1 MALPREGLRLIQ
13 SVSDSKPESPAYSLD
28 ISRHGLLVLG
38 ELDYKLCQDSEVV
51 GGGRGSAGS
60 GRNKK
65 LTKPSVRVA
74 VRYEP
79 PNGLK

>member
-1 MALPREGLRLIQ
+1 MHRLDG
-13 SVSDSKPESPAYSLD
+13 S

-38 ELDYKLCQDSEVV
+38 ELDYEPCQDSEVV
-51 GGGRGSAGS
+51 GGGRGGGGGGRGRGSAGS

>member
-1 MALPREGLRLIQ
+1 MHRLDG
-13 SVSDSKPESPAYSLD
+13 S

-38 ELDYKLCQDSEVV
+38 ELDYEPCQDSEVV